1 MHQNFNTYKN
11 VRSET
16 CFVLPYQMF
25 GMELRFSALIIIC
38 PAFARFRE
46 IRLDSS
52 IFVVALVTISSE
64 SRKSGLTIDLTIF
77 FSASASIFASAAGR
91 IIFFLS
97 WSQSPHSSAKVWSGT
112 CHSHQHWG
120 SWIWLRASRASF
132 VVFLFFCGLQRMFF
146 EADGCN
152 TGTSLRWV
160 CF

>member
-1 MHQNFNTYKN
+1 MFCLALSDVWDGVEVFSSDHHLSSLRSLSRDPIRQFNICCCFGNNFKRVEE
-11 VRSET
+11 VRT
-16 CFVLPYQMF
+16 NDRFDDFFFCFCF
-25 GMELRFSALIIIC
+25 DFCFCCRSHH
-38 PAFARFRE
+38 
-46 IRLDSS
+46 
-52 IFVVALVTISSE
+52 
-64 SRKSGLTIDLTIF
+64 
-77 FSASASIFASAAGR
+77 
-91 IIFFLS
+91 FFLS

-132 VVFLFFCGLQRMFF
+132 VVFLFFCGLQSFF

>member
-91 IIFFLS
+91 IIFFCLGRS
-97 WSQSPHSSAKVWSGT
+97 LLIPLPRFG
-112 CHSHQHWG
+112 
-120 SWIWLRASRASF
+120 
-132 VVFLFFCGLQRMFF
+132 VVLVIVISIGDLEFDSELQGL
-146 EADGCN
+146 
-152 TGTSLRWV
+152 LL
-160 CF
+160 

>member
-52 IFVVALVTISSE
+52 IFVVCFGNNFKRVEEVRTND
-64 SRKSGLTIDLTIF
+64 RFDDF
-77 FSASASIFASAAGR
+77 FFCFCFDFCFCCRSHH
-91 IIFFLS
+91 FFLS

-132 VVFLFFCGLQRMFF
+132 VVFLFFCGLQSFF